1 MKNLRDYIRDEFEL
15 ANRARNADDLATAYR
30 HLERAHVLAQGITSE
45 HARVHWRMLEIGW
58 RKRDWREMFGQLIR
72 IVGAATKTPFGI
84 YPPGNTGGSN
94 VWFFKRMP
102 VADDLQQILNQ
113 EKMK

>member
-45 HARVHWRMLEIGW
+45 HARVYWRMLEIGW
-58 RKRDWREMFGQLIR
+58 RKRNWREMFDQLIR
-72 IVGAATKTPFGI
+72 MVSAATKTPLVFIRPATLATRMFG
-84 YPPGNTGGSN
+84 
-94 VWFFKRMP
+94 FFSGC
-102 VADDLQQILNQ
+102 
-113 EKMK
+113 